1 VPQNLDVINLVGNV
15 ADPTQTQQADGNTP
29 PLSSGRQGEQ
39 LASEVHGK
47 FYTANYRKKLFGFN
61 VTAVTVPVVT
71 SGLVSVF
78 TLYNPPSSNV
88 NAEIVDTE
96 IGQVLATTV
105 VDTIGWYYST
115 ALLTSKGT
123 FSTAG
128 TAFSGIVGGGQAAN
142 VIPYSGYTHSGTPVL
157 IDQIAV
163 FGAVTDAGVWQ
174 ISKFYDGRLI
184 LPPGIAMSVAMS
196 TAAGTI
202 SGLNIAARWIEWPL

>member
-1 VPQNLDVINLVGNV
+1 VPQNLDIINLVGNV

-29 PLSSGRQGEQ
+29 PLVVGRQAEL

-78 TLYNPPSSNV
+78 TLYNPPSSGV

-105 VDTIGWYYST
+105 VDTISWYYSS
-115 ALLTSKGT
+115 AILTSKGT

-128 TAFSGIVGGGQAAN
+128 TAFSCIAGGGAAAA
-142 VIPYSGYTHSGTPVL
+142 VIPYSGYTHSGTPTL

-163 FGAVTDAGVWQ
+163 FGAATDAGVWQ
-174 ISKFYDGRLI
+174 ISKVYDGRLI
-184 LPPGIAMSVAMS
+184 IPPGIAASVAMS
-196 TAAGTI
+196 TTVSTT